1 MLELTLTSPDDWHL
15 HLRDGDML
23 HETVAASSRCFRR
36 AIVMPNLADPIT
48 TAEKAMAYQ
57 KRIIN
62 AVPDADQFE
71 PLMTLYLTNQTNAQT
86 IVDAKKAGIKAV
98 KYYPAGATTLSDA
111 AVKNIEALYPVLQTM
126 SDEGL
131 ILLIHGEVTD
141 PEVDIFDREAR
152 FIETIL
158 HKIMTSFPHLKIVLE
173 HITTAEAVAFILQA
187 SDNIAATITPQHLM
201 MNRNHLLVGGIKPH
215 NYCLPILKRS
225 LHQEALQSAVVSGN
239 KKFFLGSDS
248 APHEKASKEND
259 CGCAGCYSS
268 MAAIE
273 LYAEIFEQLGILDKL
288 ENFASRY
295 GASFYQLPNNS
306 SSITL
311 IKKPWQV
318 PRVIM
323 LANGTKI
330 VPFYA
335 GQRLNWQLQK

>member
-1 MLELTLTSPDDWHL
+1 MLELTLTSPDDFHL

-36 AIVMPNLADPIT
+36 AIVMPNLIDPVT
-48 TAEKAMAYQ
+48 NSKKAMAYQ
-57 KRIIN
+57 KRIVN
-62 AVPDADQFE
+62 AIPDADQFE
-71 PLMTLYLTNQTNAQT
+71 PLMSLYLTNQTNAQT
-86 IVDAKKAGIKAV
+86 IADAKKAGIKAV

-111 AVKNIEALYPVLQTM
+111 AVKNIEALYPVLQSM
-126 SDEGL
+126 SDAGM

-141 PEVDIFDREAR
+141 PEVDIFDREAL
-152 FIETIL
+152 FIQTIL
-158 HKIMTSFPHLKIVLE
+158 QKLITSFPDLKIVLE
-173 HITTAEAVAFILQA
+173 HITTAEAVDFIESS
-187 SDNIAATITPQHLM
+187 SDKIAATITPQHLM

-225 LHQEALQSAVVSGN
+225 RHQKALQQAVASGN

-248 APHEKASKEND
+248 APHQQSSKEND
-259 CGCAGCYSS
+259 CGCAGCYSA

-273 LYAEIFEQLGILDKL
+273 LYAEIFEQLGMLDKL

-295 GASFYQLPNNS
+295 GADFYQLPVNQ

-311 IKKPWQV
+311 VKKPWQV
-318 PRVIM
+318 PRVVM

-330 VPFYA
+330 VPFFA
-335 GQRLNWQLQK
+335 GQMLSWQLQK